1 MTQHNL
7 HDLFRREG
15 YDLNAP
21 PDHEIASGYAPVNW
35 ALAKYWGKRDDALN
49 LPAVSSL
56 SIAVP
61 LFTQT
66 QIECAAK
73 DQLKLDG
80 IDYGLDHDMAR
91 RLFVFADTVL
101 GSARPG
107 LGVRT
112 FNNVQTATGFASSAS
127 GFAAFVKALNNL
139 YGWEMDD
146 TCLSI
151 LARIG
156 SGSACRSLFPG
167 FVKWHKG
174 ARDDGMD
181 SYAEKLPYDWPE
193 LRIAMLTVSEEKKP
207 LGSTRAMTH
216 CAATSPKYQDW
227 LNANESAIAGI
238 EAAVADKDMM
248 AFVRAAEAN
257 ALFMHETIRA
267 SAPLDDG
274 TELNYFWDETWDY
287 LARVKDL
294 RENHGTEIGATMDAG
309 PQVKLLFGRED
320 VEIVRET
327 FPDAEILEPW
337 FG

>member
-7 HDLFRREG
+7 HELFRREG

-35 ALAKYWGKRDDALN
+35 ALVKYWGKRDDELN

-56 SIAVP
+56 SIAAP

-66 QIECAAK
+66 QIECADK

-80 IDYGLDHDMAR
+80 IDYGLEHDMAR
-91 RLFVFADTVL
+91 RLFAFADTVL
-101 GSARPG
+101 GSERPG
-107 LGVRT
+107 LAVRT
-112 FNNVQTATGFASSAS
+112 FNNVPTATGFASSAA
-127 GFAAFVKALNNL
+127 GFAAFVSALNNL

-146 TCLSI
+146 HCLSI

-174 ARDDGMD
+174 TREDGMD
-181 SYAEKLPYDWPE
+181 SHAEALSYGWPE
-193 LRIAMLTVSEEKKP
+193 LRIGMLSVSEEKKP
-207 LGSTRAMTH
+207 LGSTQAMKH
-216 CAATSPKYQDW
+216 CAATSPMYPDW
-227 LNANESAIAGI
+227 LAANERAMQDI
-238 EAAVADKDMM
+238 EAAVAYKDMM
-248 AFVRAAEAN
+248 TFVKAAEAN
-257 ALFMHETIRA
+257 ALLMHETIRA

-274 TELNYFWDETWDY
+274 ARLDYFLDETWEN
-287 LARVKDL
+287 LHKAQNL
-294 RENHGTEIGATMDAG
+294 RETHGYAIGATMDAG

-320 VEIVRET
+320 EEIVREI
-327 FPDAEILEPW
+327 FPDSQILEPW